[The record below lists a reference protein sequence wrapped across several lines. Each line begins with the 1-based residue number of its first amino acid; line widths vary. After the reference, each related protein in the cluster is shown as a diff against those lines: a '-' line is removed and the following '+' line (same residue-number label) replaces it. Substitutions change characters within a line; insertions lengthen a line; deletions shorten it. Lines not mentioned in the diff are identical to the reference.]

1 MNFLEYELEKEGF
14 PFKPTM
20 QILMVLIFL
29 CLTIN
34 IALSSSVIKSICKE
48 SKSDQIA
55 FACDLFNEE
64 SEVHQSQSWDYLHFS
79 QYFLSKATV
88 EASEQ
93 SDYASNLPKFL
104 QDLKDHLNIKTLYL
118 ILPTKKGKDKFS

>member
-1 MNFLEYELEKEGF
+1 
-14 PFKPTM
+14 M
-20 QILMVLIFL
+20 QSIFVLIHLFL
-29 CLTIN
+29 NVDI
-34 IALSSSVIKSICKE
+34 ILSSSLIKDICRE
-48 SKSDQIA
+48 STEDPIA